1 MRIPRRT
8 ENVRMN
14 DSAPVEIAQATT
26 AAFQARDKVAS
37 SLMQF
42 AAEQE
47 ATDRKINVDAG
58 ANAIKNLAEGAK
70 ANAMKMSA
78 PDGSNYGQIV
88 GDSMKDAD
96 KVINEFSKGDRYV
109 QKQLQAYKARV
120 DEDLTTDST
129 IAIAAKMENFN
140 YQRVDAL
147 GIDSANRIRENPKEN
162 LLAAEGTTYNNM
174 INSITKSPSNPTG
187 SISPE
192 NAVKIKKA
200 YAERAAGQLIEGL
213 GNSKQFS
220 KAITLLGANHE
231 DPSLYNEMAP
241 QDAQKLGLLDP
252 DEAKAMLDKGETYK
266 SPVMSKGKIKLGPVE
281 SAIMNSLPPAEK
293 ARLIDKYTTA
303 AKAESAMRMTDLNAD
318 IEGFVKL
325 SMSGEVQSADGI
337 RALKNQINST
347 EMPIVA
353 KKRLHDKIN
362 TANAVAHQAQLAANT
377 PRDQWGKLLTKA
389 GDAMNMAGGS
399 AAAFDPRMADDGDF
413 AIKANRK
420 EAQEAFVKTLEGIRA
435 KQDADAA
442 QFVATTDQ
450 QANTLWKAAQSGA
463 PDDIQKYANYTT
475 QKQAMLGISPD
486 KIRVLPEAAASQVA
500 VEIKAQPDA
509 RQTNA
514 YIEGLQIKY
523 GPNFNKVM
531 GEIAGTDPLLKNYK
545 TLALVNSKTRTN
557 LVDAMKNE
565 PAIKKAIA
573 SDEVL
578 KTVAQD
584 IDYRSTNIIQGFKGA
599 LAGVSSDSASVES
612 VNSVREL
619 VSLHAQRALVQ
630 NPNAKPEQLVAQ
642 AYQDVVGSNFA
653 IVDGGTSTVL
663 VPRKIGTYDVSD
675 KQAQIVGAFMD
686 VYSNKRN
693 IPDLGVYI
701 PKDQD
706 PDIYLDRVAKT
717 SVWVTNEDQTGLMY
731 VTKNIDGSSEAVTD
745 KFGKRIERSYDDIYI
760 RPDKKTNDRFL
771 GRVNPGDDSHLGQK
785 WNTVYGKR
793 K

>member
-174 INSITKSPSNPTG
+174 INSITKTPSNPTG

-220 KAITLLGANHE
+220 KAVALLGANHE
-231 DPSLYNEMAP
+231 DPALYNEMAP

-252 DEAKAMLDKGETYK
+252 DEAKAMLDKGEKYK
-266 SPVMSKGKIKLGPVE
+266 SPVMSKGKVKLGPVE
-281 SAIMNSLPPAEK
+281 SAIMNQLSPEK
-293 ARLIDKYTTA
+293 KAQLLDQLTTQ
-303 AKAESAMRMTDLNAD
+303 AKAESAMRMTDLNAN
-318 IEGFVKL
+318 IEGFEKL
-325 SMSGEVQSADGI
+325 SRAGQPQSADGI

-347 EMPIVA
+347 DLPMVA
-353 KKRLHDKIN
+353 KKRLHDKVN
-362 TANAVAHQAQLAANT
+362 SANAIAQQLSVAANT
-377 PRDQWGKLLTKA
+377 PRSQWGQLTTKA
-389 GDAMNMAGGS
+389 GAAMTMANGS
-399 AAAFDPRMADDGDF
+399 AAAYDPRMADDGDF
-413 AIKANRK
+413 AIKANRL
-420 EAQEAFVKTLEGIRA
+420 ENQEVFQKALDGIRA
-435 KQDADAA
+435 KQDADGA

-450 QANTLWKAAQSGA
+450 QANTLWKAAQSGL
-463 PDDIQKYANYTT
+463 PQDIQKYANYTT

-486 KIRVLPEAAASQVA
+486 KIRVLPDAAASQVA

-565 PAIKKAIA
+565 TAIKKAIA

-578 KTVAQD
+578 RTVAKD
-584 IDYRSTNIIQGFKGA
+584 IDYRATNIIQGFKGA

-612 VNSVREL
+612 VNSVQEL

-653 IVDGGTSTVL
+653 IVDGGKSTVL
-663 VPRKIGTYDVSD
+663 VPRSIGQYQVDD
-675 KQAQIVGAFMD
+675 KNSQVFGAFMD
-686 VYSNKRN
+686 VYSKADN
-693 IPDLGVYI
+693 IKDLGVYV
-701 PKDQD
+701 PKGQD
-706 PDIYLDRVAKT
+706 EKLWLDNVAST

-731 VTKNIDGSSEAVTD
+731 VQKSVDGSSKAVVD
-745 KFGKRIERSYDDIYI
+745 KYGKRIERSYADIYVT
-760 RPDKKTNDRFL
+760 PDKKTNDRYMGRL
-771 GRVNPGDDSHLGQK
+771 GPPQ
-785 WNTVYGKR
+785 NTSIDRFGNLVK
-793 K
+793 